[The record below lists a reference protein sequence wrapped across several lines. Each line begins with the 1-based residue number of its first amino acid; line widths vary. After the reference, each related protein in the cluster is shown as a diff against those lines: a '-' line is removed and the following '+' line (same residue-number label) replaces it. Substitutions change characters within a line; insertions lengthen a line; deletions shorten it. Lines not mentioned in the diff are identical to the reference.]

1 MCIVLHHSV
10 IPTLQT
16 ADGGQFQKC
25 LMFTHAGRQIKPL
38 PTDFFNNN
46 NKVNVHL
53 RIECFKHIEGN

>member
-16 ADGGQFQKC
+16 ADGGQFQKFQC
-25 LMFTHAGRQIKPL
+25 SHMQAGRQIKPL
-38 PTDFFNNN
+38 STDFFNN

-53 RIECFKHIEGN
+53 RIECFKHI